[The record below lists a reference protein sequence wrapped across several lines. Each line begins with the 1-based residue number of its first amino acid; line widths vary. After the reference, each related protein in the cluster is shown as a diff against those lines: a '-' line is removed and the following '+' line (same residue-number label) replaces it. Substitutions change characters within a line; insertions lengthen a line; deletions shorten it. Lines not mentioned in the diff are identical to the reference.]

1 MINEVTISSL
11 DELIGDYDTPFF
23 NYLLYSYDLSLNDCE
38 AIINDLKNDINSN
51 RVAADNLVSTLEDY
65 FKRKV
70 TDLEKQSKLD
80 YLTEL
85 INPESDYYSR
95 FLKGT
100 DWMKTKSA

>member
-1 MINEVTISSL
+1 MINEVTISRL

-65 FKRKV
+65 YFKLVGGGK
-70 TDLEKQSKLD
+70 E
-80 YLTEL
+80 
-85 INPESDYYSR
+85 
-95 FLKGT
+95 
-100 DWMKTKSA
+100 